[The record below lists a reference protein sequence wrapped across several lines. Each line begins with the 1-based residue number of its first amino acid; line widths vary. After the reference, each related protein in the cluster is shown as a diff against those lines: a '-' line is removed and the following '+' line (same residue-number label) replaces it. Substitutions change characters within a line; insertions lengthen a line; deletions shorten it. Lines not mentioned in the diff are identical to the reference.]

1 MSSEAFTLQIVIV
14 GTLYFFSI
22 LPFSRNKETGWQLS
36 FAVCWCTVDEAREVV
51 IPAQKKKQFNFTCSD
66 MFSKII
72 MLKCQHIIHSTV
84 QQEKE
89 EKNTI
94 Q

>member
-36 FAVCWCTVDEAREVV
+36 FAARKLLMKLEKWWFPHKKEA
-51 IPAQKKKQFNFTCSD
+51 I
-66 MFSKII
+66 
-72 MLKCQHIIHSTV
+72 
-84 QQEKE
+84 
-89 EKNTI
+89 
-94 Q
+94 